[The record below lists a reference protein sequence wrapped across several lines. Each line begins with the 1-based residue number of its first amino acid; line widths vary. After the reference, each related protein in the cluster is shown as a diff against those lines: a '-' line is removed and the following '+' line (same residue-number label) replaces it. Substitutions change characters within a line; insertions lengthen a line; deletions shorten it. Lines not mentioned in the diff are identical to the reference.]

1 MHGTQLSYLR
11 PKALPVPLGDSD
23 REAKRDLRLD
33 FFRGISLFFI
43 YIDHIQDNV
52 LSYFTLQSVAFADAA
67 EVFVF
72 ISGYTAAVVYGRA
85 MRRQGKVFAVAQ
97 IYRRVWQLYLAHV
110 VTFVMFAAEV
120 SLAILTSHSYGED
133 FGISGFLQHP
143 GVAIVQA
150 LALRYQPDLLNILP
164 LYVVLLAMFPLVLWL
179 LRSHSLLPIILSGTV
194 YLWIW
199 LFHWPPPDVGGDG
212 WYFNPL
218 AWQFLFIAGATAGHI
233 SSTPRS
239 LSFRIPWI
247 WKLAVAFAVLIAI
260 LKICWTIHD
269 VYDEFPAPL
278 LESLK
283 SLVEDKTNLAPLR
296 LLSFFALLVS
306 VLHFVP
312 RNHEWLQH
320 RGIQWIVLVGRHS
333 LQVFC
338 LSVLLSVVATY
349 LLAWRHEE
357 VLVQLAVN
365 FGGIALMVATAAL
378 LMRYKAT
385 SLRWS
390 AAGGGPS
397 SSYAVLV
404 SRAVGRK
411 IWSGDGVATL
421 AGAIATIF
429 RQKGRGRTVAR

>member
-1 MHGTQLSYLR
+1 MHGTQRSSLR
-11 PKALPVPLGDSD
+11 AKALPVPSGDAG

-33 FFRGISLFFI
+33 FFRGLSLFFI

-85 MRRQGKVFAVAQ
+85 LRRQGKAFAIAQ

-110 VTFVMFAAEV
+110 VTFVMFTAEV
-120 SLAILTSHSYGED
+120 SLAILTSHGYGED
-133 FGISGFLQHP
+133 FGISKFLQHP
-143 GVAIVQA
+143 GVAMVDA
-150 LALRYQPDLLNILP
+150 LVLRYQPDFLNILP
-164 LYVVLLAMFPLVLWL
+164 LYVVLLAMFPFVLLL
-179 LRSHSLLPIILSGTV
+179 LRSHSLLPMILSGTV
-194 YLWIW
+194 YLLTWW
-199 LFHWPPPDVGGDG
+199 FHWSLPGHAGDDG

-233 SSTPRS
+233 SSAPQSFS
-239 LSFRIPWI
+239 LRMPWI

-278 LESLK
+278 LGSLK
-283 SLVEDKTNLAPLR
+283 LLVEDKTDLAPPR
-296 LLSFFALLVS
+296 LLSFFVLLVS
-306 VLHFVP
+306 VLRFVP
-312 RNHEWLQH
+312 RDHEWLRH
-320 RGIQWIVLVGRHS
+320 RGVQWITLVGRHS

-338 LSVLLSVVATY
+338 LSVLLSVVASY
-349 LLAWRHEE
+349 VLSWCHEE

-378 LMRYKAT
+378 LMRYRAQKAHEHD
-385 SLRWS
+385 
-390 AAGGGPS
+390 AE
-397 SSYAVLV
+397 
-404 SRAVGRK
+404 RAVR
-411 IWSGDGVATL
+411 TEL
-421 AGAIATIF
+421 ALVINQPHGCVGQ
-429 RQKGRGRTVAR
+429 RP